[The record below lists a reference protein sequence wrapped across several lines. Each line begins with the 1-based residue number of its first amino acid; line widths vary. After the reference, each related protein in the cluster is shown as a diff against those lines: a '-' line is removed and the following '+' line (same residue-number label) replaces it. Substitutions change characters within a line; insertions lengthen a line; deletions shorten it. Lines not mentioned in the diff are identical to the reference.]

1 MFCKRFK
8 ENNKF
13 FEFCGRSNKAG
24 LFVDI
29 VVYYGGKRCG
39 CVMIPT
45 SLNRSRWCVF
55 QKELD
60 KFLSGKNTVLVA
72 ERTSKGSVGGGPM
85 AGGGQIGKKLIN
97 FGNQRKYGKFQN
109 SGGNLGYNRIKGDSA
124 ITISNINGRPI
135 RKFIFKL
142 TSANLALRVFK
153 PDGGKRVV
161 LWLDQAKPLKP
172 IVVGP
177 GINQT

>member
-1 MFCKRFK
+1 MGHRGIECIRSYFADIRDWVPGKDLFCKHYR

-13 FEFCGRSNKAG
+13 FEFCGKSNKAG

-29 VVYYGGKRCG
+29 VVYYGGKRRG
-39 CVMIPT
+39 CVMIPA

-85 AGGGQIGKKLIN
+85 AGGGQTGKKFIN

-109 SGGNLGYNRIKGDSA
+109 SGL
-124 ITISNINGRPI
+124 
-135 RKFIFKL
+135 
-142 TSANLALRVFK
+142 
-153 PDGGKRVV
+153 KR
-161 LWLDQAKPLKP
+161 
-172 IVVGP
+172 
-177 GINQT
+177 N